1 MRNRTLAHLSLIACL
16 VAGLSGSALADEA
29 AQSKPDEPTDQ
40 APAPIE
46 HVPGTT
52 RGVVDICH
60 FKKPDDATQ
69 LVGKDRH
76 IMVPEPGPKTNW
88 SFDNGVLTASSKRGG
103 DSMLTPKPHRD
114 MLMYVEF
121 NVNDRDDTSV
131 ENTGNSGVYIQQRY
145 ELQIQNAYGI
155 PEKDF
160 KRTYGGS
167 LYRMKKPDALVS
179 KPAGEWQNYIIVFRA
194 PRWDGDKKTEN
205 ARITVYH
212 NGVLIHDDY
221 EMKRKTGAGKK
232 ESPDDRPTRLQGHN
246 NPVRFRNVW
255 IKDLELD

>member
-1 MRNRTLAHLSLIACL
+1 MLSYLFRSPLILGLMCCTLACTAAS
-16 VAGLSGSALADEA
+16 STADKSNE
-29 AQSKPDEPTDQ
+29 SD
-40 APAPIE
+40 APAEPVFNNE
-46 HVPGTT
+46 PGTT
-52 RGVVDICH
+52 KGIIDLDSFR
-60 FKKPDDATQ
+60 KPKTAKQ
-69 LVGKDRH
+69 LVGDDKH
-76 IMVPEPGPKTNW
+76 ILIPEPGPGTHW
-88 SFDNGVLTASSKRGG
+88 SFKDGELTASTKRGG
-103 DSMLTPKPHRD
+103 DSMLTPKPHQD
-114 MLMYVEF
+114 LLMYLEF

-155 PEKDF
+155 PEEEFTK
-160 KRTYGGS
+160 KYGGS
-167 LYRMKKPDALVS
+167 LYGMKKPDALVS
-179 KPAGEWQNYIIVFRA
+179 KPAGQWQNYIIVFRA

-232 ESPDDRPTRLQGHN
+232 ESPDARPTRLQGHN

-255 IKDLELD
+255 IEEIELK